1 MLPSDAFI
9 ERKRFKAAKKATALV
24 PHNIDDLS
32 SVPVKFSFVVFTSAI
47 AQLGV
52 RSLIVLGKEEKLK
65 NLYHRSTQNPLIVLI
80 MWLYVSHL
88 SSCASQLF

>member
-32 SVPVKFSFVVFTSAI
+32 SVPVKFAFVVFTSAI

-65 NLYHRSTQNPLIVLI
+65 NLYRST
-80 MWLYVSHL
+80 
-88 SSCASQLF
+88 